1 MTTWLQSALHKE
13 PLRRGVKTSS
23 FETAPFLSVM
33 EHNLNTLVTESETY
47 NSQMYGH
54 NAGHNAGQSVSYTE
68 YIVIGEQLQLTP
80 IFPMP
85 TYVA

>member
-47 NSQMYGH
+47 KSQMYGH
-54 NAGHNAGQSVSYTE
+54 NAGQPVSYTE
-68 YIVIGEQLQLTP
+68 YLVIGEQLQLTP